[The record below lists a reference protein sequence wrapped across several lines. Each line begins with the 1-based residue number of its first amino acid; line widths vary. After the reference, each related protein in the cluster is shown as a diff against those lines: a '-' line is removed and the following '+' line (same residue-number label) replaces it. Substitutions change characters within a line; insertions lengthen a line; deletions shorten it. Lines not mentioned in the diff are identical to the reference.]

1 MQTCPD
7 KILDFAPS
15 SSSGFGIQTAVH
27 LLAPS
32 AGRHCKAS
40 FDIERKLSSTR
51 HDDRGFIVDGQSA
64 AHAMQAVAEA
74 FSQCIDI
81 LPQKLIST
89 IEEETEYI
97 QAAGAAVPASQSWQQ
112 RAEETQHKK
121 CCPGREQAEAMQI
134 GTAYALRLAQ

>member
-1 MQTCPD
+1 
-7 KILDFAPS
+7 
-15 SSSGFGIQTAVH
+15 
-27 LLAPS
+27 
-32 AGRHCKAS
+32 
-40 FDIERKLSSTR
+40 
-51 HDDRGFIVDGQSA
+51 
-64 AHAMQAVAEA
+64 MQAVAEA

-134 GTAYALRLAQ
+134 GTAYLFAWRNNPERGQGNSYRGSRSCCGEASCLSFLRVCVRVLLPGNWLEICRRLALPESQ